1 MRAIRHHVPGPP
13 DVLTL
18 EELPDLA
25 PAPGEVRVAVEAAG
39 VHLLDTALRRGEAGG
54 PMAPPDLPTVP
65 GREVAGVVD
74 RLGDGVDPSWLGRRV
89 VAHLGMVP
97 GGYAEQAV
105 VDHGLLLPVPD
116 GVSLSDAVA
125 AVGTGRTALG
135 VVELEPAAAGEVA
148 LVLSAA
154 GGLGWLLAQSA
165 LAAGATVVAA
175 AGSAE
180 RVAELGPLGAHRSLD
195 YSRAGWSD
203 GLTVDVVYDG
213 VGGAVGRS
221 ALEALRPGGRM
232 VMFGWSAGA
241 PTRLDTDD
249 LVQRGIT
256 AGWSLGPRMQR
267 LPGGVPGLAAR
278 ALAKVAA
285 GEWRPLVTAYPLA
298 EAARAHA
305 DLEARR
311 ALGKVVLQPE
321 RPSRG

>member
-1 MRAIRHHVPGPP
+1 MRAIRHHAFGPP
-13 DVLTL
+13 DVLVL
-18 EELPDLA
+18 EELPDLE

-54 PMAPPDLPTVP
+54 PVAPPELPTVP
-65 GREVAGVVD
+65 GREVAGVAD
-74 RLGDGVDPSWLGRRV
+74 RLGDGVDPAWLGRRV

-97 GGYAEQAV
+97 GGYADQAV
-105 VDHGLLLPVPD
+105 VASGLLLEVPD
-116 GVSLSDAVA
+116 GVSSADAVA

-135 VVELEPAAAGEVA
+135 VVELEPARAGEVV

-154 GGLGWLLAQSA
+154 GGLGWLLVQSA
-165 LAAGATVVAA
+165 LAAGATVLAA
-175 AGSAE
+175 AGSGD
-180 RVAELGPLGAHRSLD
+180 RVEALAALGAHRVVD
-195 YSRAGWSD
+195 YSRAGWSE
-203 GLTVDVVYDG
+203 GLAVDVVF

-241 PTRLDTDD
+241 PTRVDTDD
-249 LVQRGIT
+249 LLQRGIT

-267 LPGGVPGLAAR
+267 LPGGIPGLATR
-278 ALAKVAA
+278 AVAKVAA

-305 DLEARR
+305 DLEGRR
-311 ALGKVVLQPE
+311 ALGKVVLEPG
-321 RPSRG
+321 S